1 MQLFVYVKVFNEW
14 IKLSDNSTIDG
25 KSCNEWLKTG
35 QYNNIPNKHIE
46 IIIVDKPMRTVWI
59 HTSQLLVTDKL
70 INAV

>member
-46 IIIVDKPMRTVWI
+46 IIIVDKPMRTV
-59 HTSQLLVTDKL
+59 
-70 INAV
+70 